1 MDTGIHKIHLFHAS
15 DLHFHFSTNTK
26 ARWWILKSTKQVKCW
41 IRCIYHCTKHQPQ
54 QREGVLF
61 KAIIHILY
69 INNTKWVQREMTVKY
84 SLPYFLGNP
93 VCKFELN
100 LLPCF
105 CDTSPHTAI
114 VHLDLED
121 TQSAHDLRAFY
132 IKKITFEKILTKL

>member
-61 KAIIHILY
+61 KAILYILY
-69 INNTKWVQREMTVKY
+69 INNTKWIQTKMTVKY
-84 SLPYFLGNP
+84 SLYWKLDNCNNEDFIRYRIISII
-93 VCKFELN
+93 VKV
-100 LLPCF
+100 LPSKMLF
-105 CDTSPHTAI
+105 SFRAGAI
-114 VHLDLED
+114 APAIPNFRLW
-121 TQSAHDLRAFY
+121 
-132 IKKITFEKILTKL
+132 I